1 MNERGVVAVPFR
13 VALGFLLLLCLWSF
27 LGEQFSGLDSN
38 PNEYDVELL
47 EKKRHNMTKVKAS
60 RGEFLESCRSC
71 PCYDRDVLIPVGAL
85 PQSHSHKLLL
95 SHTLAYAPAE
105 RIRARLN
112 RWRHFWPQ
120 LTPRV
125 TSDRCYERLRRIGSI
140 CPPRIEDNR
149 ICEASH
155 VPTH

>member
-71 PCYDRDVLIPVGAL
+71 PCYDRDMLIPVGAL

-95 SHTLAYAPAE
+95 SLTHTHTHTHAISHPLTIPHPSPRSLKMFALGREFHALAAA
-105 RIRARLN
+105 RA
-112 RWRHFWPQ
+112 
-120 LTPRV
+120 
-125 TSDRCYERLRRIGSI
+125 
-140 CPPRIEDNR
+140 
-149 ICEASH
+149 
-155 VPTH
+155 